1 MSLYELIDLAKRA
14 KEMGLVEWGFL
25 HRPSPGGYF
34 HMITAMFGGEFVDE
48 KTGKLIIDTDA
59 LLKNFKF
66 HRYLVENGFL
76 PKDMTKT
83 NRWKHFSFMGRVRR
97 LNILTSM
104 LILVYVYERHDGAI
118 SI

>member
-1 MSLYELIDLAKRA
+1 MSLYELIDLAKQA

-66 HRYLVENGFL
+66 HRYLVENGLL
-76 PKDMTKT
+76 PKDMTKNQPLET
-83 NRWKHFSFMGRVRR
+83 LLLYGESKVVKYFD
-97 LNILTSM
+97 
-104 LILVYVYERHDGAI
+104 VYVNIVQDD
-118 SI
+118 